1 MHAPFG
7 TSSNPF
13 PNGGNF
19 AVAQF
24 LSLVGRRHE
33 VVFIAGCE
41 SAHQLALVWFA
52 GDYGMVAG
60 FQFTQHTVLFREV
73 QPPFLFIGPMAIGA
87 VLGKKRLNV
96 PGKIYRCNA
105 GQ

>member
-7 TSSNPF
+7 AFSNPF

-24 LSLVGRRHE
+24 LALVGRRHE
-33 VVFIAGCE
+33 IVFIAGCE
-41 SAHQLALVWFA
+41 SPHQLALVWFA

-60 FQFTQHTVLFREV
+60 FQFTQHTVLFCEV
-73 QPPFLFIGPMAIGA
+73 QPSFLLIRPMAISA
-87 VLGKKRLNV
+87 VLGKNGLNI
-96 PGKIYRCNA
+96 PGKIDPRSA

>member
-7 TSSNPF
+7 TFRNPF

-73 QPPFLFIGPMAIGA
+73 QPPFLFIGPMVIGA
-87 VLGKKRLNV
+87 VLGKNRLYV
-96 PGKIYRCNA
+96 PGKIYRGNA
-105 GQ
+105 GK

>member
-7 TSSNPF
+7 AFSNPF

-24 LSLVGRRHE
+24 LALVGRRHKI
-33 VVFIAGCE
+33 VFVSGCE
-41 SAHQLALVWFA
+41 SPYQLALIWFA

-60 FQFTQHTVLFREV
+60 FQFAQHTVLFRQV

-87 VLGKKRLNV
+87 VLGKNRLNV
-96 PGKIYRCNA
+96 SGKIYRGNA
-105 GQ
+105 GK

>member
-7 TSSNPF
+7 AFSNPF

-19 AVAQF
+19 PVAQF
-24 LSLVGRRHE
+24 LALVGRRHKI
-33 VVFIAGCE
+33 VFIAGCE
-41 SAHQLALVWFA
+41 SPYQLALVWFA

-87 VLGKKRLNV
+87 VLGKNRLNV
-96 PGKIYRCNA
+96 SGKIYRGNA
-105 GQ
+105 GK